1 MPIKKVR
8 ATQAVCGDCGAIQ
21 VVTDLMDIVGFS
33 GTAAQQHESGGTGAV
48 RWFAC
53 SEPCIR
59 LAVVN
64 AIREVYEK

>member
-1 MPIKKVR
+1 MGVKKVK
-8 ATQAVCGDCGAIQ
+8 ATQAQCGDCGAIQ
-21 VVTDLMDIVGFS
+21 VATDPLDIVGFS

-59 LAVVN
+59 LAVTN
-64 AIREVYEK
+64 AIAEMYK